1 MQDYLAFY
9 SFFIARLLDFEGLAK
24 LCFRGPSMALHFK
37 KKCNDSCY
45 RYFFSFFKKKNL
57 DFIFLQKHLCF
68 RSDYMEMDQFPMKN
82 SNSNLKSKSK
92 ILEEDEE
99 EPILSRTKRQAPYI
113 IFPEIL
119 CIIDY
124 DGYR

>member
-1 MQDYLAFY
+1 M
-9 SFFIARLLDFEGLAK
+9 
-24 LCFRGPSMALHFK
+24 H
-37 KKCNDSCY
+37 
-45 RYFFSFFKKKNL
+45 FFSYILIRQDFAEKSKMFFQLFFN
-57 DFIFLQKHLCF
+57 I
-68 RSDYMEMDQFPMKN
+68 SDYMEMDQFPMK
-82 SNSNLKSKSK
+82 KSSQ
-92 ILEEDEE
+92 ERTEDG

>member
-1 MQDYLAFY
+1 MIPATVI
-9 SFFIARLLDFEGLAK
+9 FFL
-24 LCFRGPSMALHFK
+24 
-37 KKCNDSCY
+37 
-45 RYFFSFFKKKNL
+45 
-57 DFIFLQKHLCF
+57 FLQEKKTWILFFLQKKHLCF

>member
-1 MQDYLAFY
+1 
-9 SFFIARLLDFEGLAK
+9 
-24 LCFRGPSMALHFK
+24 
-37 KKCNDSCY
+37 
-45 RYFFSFFKKKNL
+45 
-57 DFIFLQKHLCF
+57 
-68 RSDYMEMDQFPMKN
+68 MEMDQFPMKN
-82 SNSNLKSKSK
+82 SNSNSKSKSK

-124 DGYR
+124 DGYRWKSTSLELLNSVLVDFSPYSSGKGLIQRFNQTSSITTVTGETQLNIFTIVLWT